1 MKIYDVTIIE
11 NNEKSWQNIVR
22 VIVEN
27 NEHPRHKA
35 VKWICDNGYL
45 RKYEKQQIL
54 NIKRIY

>member
-27 NEHPRHKA
+27 NGSST
-35 VKWICDNGYL
+35 NGRRRSPGPYGCWNYGTIAL
-45 RKYEKQQIL
+45 MVRAFGC
-54 NIKRIY
+54 